1 MQILG
6 KQSSEKVAPFFSL
19 PYVSV
24 GSMVVVLSH
33 LKKKIDFGL

>member
-6 KQSSEKVAPFFSL
+6 KQISEKVALFFPL